1 MLHAGSK
8 LAKWS
13 AAISMAVGVIMGIFG
28 SAGMGSYNKGLKA
41 FKHMEKPLVH
51 H

>member
-1 MLHAGSK
+1 MLHAGLKS
-8 LAKWS
+8 AEWS
-13 AAISMAVGVIMGIFG
+13 AAISMTVVVIMGIFG
-28 SAGMGSYNKGLKA
+28 SAGMGSYNKGFKA